1 MAILS
6 IPGPLMYVVRRLG
19 RFALYLAAFFLVFL
33 SYWLNRYF
41 GVPELDQILY
51 HLDTGVNGLIM
62 ADPVLQRRFLRW
74 CIIVPLAAAL
84 LMLYLERL
92 NLTAHSPRL
101 RRIATDH
108 PGFQAFVMR
117 YLPGTLLLAVT
128 LHWLIQI
135 SAVSHL
141 FARFGDDYF
150 GANYVPAQSVTLVEQ
165 QPKNLVLIYIESLE
179 SSYSNPAFGAD
190 LLAPLSRLD
199 GARFASFRQAPGT
212 GWTIA
217 ALVATQC
224 GVPLKRVTL
233 FDENTQGEA
242 LRSFLPGATCLSDI
256 LARHGYRNVF
266 MGGASPSFAGKG
278 KFLRAHSYHEIYGKE
293 DWLGDGVRESD
304 MNGWGLYDGDLFAR
318 ARQKLAALQASHE
331 RFNLTLLTV
340 NTHEPN
346 GHLSADCR
354 RRGFSGFEGVLGCTA
369 QDLADFVQF
378 IKDSGY
384 LEDTNVVILGDHLAR
399 KNSLHD
405 RLEAL
410 PERNV
415 YNLFISADTAMMNTD
430 QLLHFDL
437 LPTLLEFNGFLV
449 EGGRMG
455 LGFSAFNV
463 HAEHASSSRFDEM
476 QQSLMNRSDTY
487 LSLWNQP
494 PAPTLVHV
502 RADMAPAQ

>member
-6 IPGPLMYVVRRLG
+6 IPGPPMYVFRRLG
-19 RFALYLAAFFLVFL
+19 RFALYLAAFFLAFL

-51 HLDTGVNGLIM
+51 HLDVGVDGLIM

-74 CIIVPLAAAL
+74 CIVVPLAAAL
-84 LMLYLERL
+84 LMMCLERRQGKPRAAL
-92 NLTAHSPRL
+92 LGRTANGF
-101 RRIATDH
+101 
-108 PGFQAFVMR
+108 PGVGTILP
-117 YLPGTLLLAVT
+117 YLPGTLLLAVS

-135 SAVSHL
+135 SALSHV
-141 FARFGDDYF
+141 FAHFGSDYF
-150 GANYVPAQSVTLVEQ
+150 GANYVPAQGVVLVEQ

-190 LLAPLSRLD
+190 LLAPLSQLD

-242 LRSFLPGATCLSDI
+242 LRAFLPGATCLSDI

-278 KFLRAHSYHEIYGKE
+278 KFLRAHAYHELYGKE
-293 DWLGDGVRESD
+293 DWLGEGVRESE

-318 ARQKLAALQASHE
+318 ARGKLAALHAARQ

-346 GHLSADCR
+346 GHLSDNCR
-354 RRGFSGFEGVLGCTA
+354 RRGFAGFEGVLACTA
-369 QDLADFVQF
+369 RDLADFVQF
-378 IKDSGY
+378 IKDKGY
-384 LEDTNVVILGDHLAR
+384 LADTNVVILGDHLAR
-399 KNSLHD
+399 KNSLHE
-405 RLEAL
+405 RLNAL

-415 YNLFISADTAMMNTD
+415 FNLFISEGTPLMNTD
-430 QLLHFDL
+430 RLLHFDL
-437 LPTLLEFNGFLV
+437 LPTILEFNGFLV

-455 LGFSAFNV
+455 LGYSAFNV
-463 HAEHASSSRFDEM
+463 HAEHASRERYDEM
-476 QQSLMNRSDTY
+476 QKSLMNRSDTY
-487 LSLWNQP
+487 LSLWSRP
-494 PAPTLVHV
+494 PAPSLVHL
-502 RADMAPAQ
+502 RAELAPAR